1 VLERRPQVLTVTV
14 PFPSLGIVTAP
25 HRHHILVVEDN
36 VDTRQALELVL
47 ELEGYSVQ
55 GAGDGREALVH
66 ARALPRPCLI
76 LLDVNMPH
84 MDGAAFRREQLAD
97 PRIREIPVVVLS
109 ALPRHH
115 PMLGPLADVEMV
127 QKPVDAERL
136 ISLVERY
143 CANGAS
149 HYAIA

>member
-1 VLERRPQVLTVTV
+1 V
-14 PFPSLGIVTAP
+14 PAT
-25 HRHHILVVEDN
+25 HRHHILIVEDN

-55 GAGDGREALVH
+55 GAGDGAEALIY
-66 ARALPRPCLI
+66 ARSPPRPCLI
-76 LLDVNMPH
+76 LLDVNMPR
-84 MDGAAFRREQLAD
+84 MDGSAFRREQIAD

-115 PMLGPLADVEMV
+115 PMLGPLADVEMC
-127 QKPVDAERL
+127 QKPIDAGKL
-136 ISLVERY
+136 VALVERY
-143 CANGAS
+143 CGHSAT